1 MDSSLS
7 NPVPPAAA
15 ERVYLI
21 DTHGLV
27 FQMFHGMPPMNSPDG
42 RATNAVFGVTRAIM
56 DLYDRG
62 ATYLLATFDTED
74 ATFRNELFPEYK
86 EHRDP
91 PPEDL
96 LAQLPMIDEVLNAMG
111 VPVLKL
117 PGFEAD
123 DIIATLARQAD
134 ERGCEVFLC
143 SSDKDCR
150 QLLSDRVKI
159 QNLRKGEFLDAAGLL
174 ADWGIRPD
182 QVIDYQTLVGDS
194 VDNIPGVP
202 GCGAKTASKWLKE
215 YGTLEKILE
224 NIDYLGG
231 PKLRESVRK
240 AAADGTI
247 ELCRKLVTLRTDA
260 PIWFDWEGW
269 RRRDW
274 HGQQLLELFQDY
286 GFRGFA
292 NRVRATLTKAGAARN
307 AEIVGAVAPVAVAA
321 EEPSKM
327 RKPRPG
333 QPSLFDL
340 IDGNGEPGAGEIGV
354 SPVVEPIDDGW
365 VGNYRLVDTP
375 DAFAGFLAE
384 LRQQKRFAIDLETTG
399 LDPIRAELVGIAV
412 AWKAE
417 EAYYLPVRGPIG
429 SALLD
434 AANTLLSLK
443 PLLEDPAVG
452 KVNQNIKYDLLVF
465 RRVGIR
471 LAGIAGDSMIADYL
485 LHAGERLHNLDDIT
499 LRYFKHS
506 TIKIES
512 LIGKNGKKQITL
524 DAVPTAKVCAYAGED
539 ADAALRL
546 ADYLEPQLG
555 TVGVPPVRDTPGL
568 AKTVGAET
576 IAGEP
581 AGRRPYPA
589 TGETPIL
596 PNLRALYDHLELP
609 LIDVLAEMEFNGI
622 RLDVPK
628 LKLLSEEMAGQLAG
642 IEADIYRLAGRA
654 FNIGS
659 LPQLRTVLFDE
670 LNLPIQKRTDTT
682 GDAST
687 DQESLE
693 RLAALGHELPRKLIE
708 HRQIAK
714 LKSTYVDALPAIANP
729 ATGRVHTSFNQTVT
743 FTGRLS
749 SSDPNL
755 QNIPTRR
762 EQGRQIRQAF
772 IARDGWQI
780 LTADYSQI
788 ELRFLAHF
796 CGDAN
801 MIAAFQQDRDIHTIV
816 AAQVFKV
823 PEAEV
828 TKDQR
833 RVAKTVNFGVIYGI
847 SAVGLAIGLSIT
859 KKEAAKFIDD
869 YFARYPA
876 VQQYQDELLA
886 QGRVNEYV
894 STILG
899 RRRTFGPGSIR
910 PRSTYRQRNQ
920 AEREAINMEIQ
931 GSAADLIKLAML
943 RVHARMQAEGLQA
956 KLLLSVHDEL
966 VFELPPA
973 EAPTLAKLVREEM
986 TGAMALKV
994 PLKVDVSCG
1003 PNWLDGEEI

>member
-1 MDSSLS
+1 MDPSPSKS
-7 NPVPPAAA
+7 AA

-62 ATYLLATFDTED
+62 ATYLLATFDTPD
-74 ATFRNELFPEYK
+74 PTFRNDLYDDYK
-86 EHRDP
+86 AHRDP

-96 LAQLPMIDEVLNAMG
+96 SAQLPMIDLVLSAMG

-159 QNLRKGEFLDAAGLL
+159 QNLRKGEVLDAAGLL
-174 ADWGIRPD
+174 ADWGIRPN

-240 AAADGTI
+240 ASTDGTI

-260 PIWFDWEGW
+260 PIPFDWEGW

-274 HGQQLLELFQDY
+274 HGQELLELFQEF

-292 NRVRATLTKAGAARN
+292 NRVRSTLTKAGAAKN
-307 AEIVGAVAPVAVAA
+307 AAVVGTVAPVAVAA
-321 EEPSKM
+321 DEPSKM

-340 IDGNGEPGAGEIGV
+340 IDGAEPIRE
-354 SPVVEPIDDGW
+354 PVVDDGW
-365 VGNYRLVDTP
+365 IGNYWLIDTP
-375 DAFAGFLAE
+375 DAFAVFLAE
-384 LRQQKRFAIDLETTG
+384 LRRQKRFAIDLETTS
-399 LDPIRAELVGIAV
+399 LDPMRAEIVGIAV

-417 EAYYLPVRGPIG
+417 EAYYLPVRGPKG

-434 AANTLLSLK
+434 AADTLLSLK
-443 PLLEDPAVG
+443 SPLENPAVG

-471 LAGIAGDSMIADYL
+471 LAGIVGDSMIADYL
-485 LHAGERLHNLDDIT
+485 LHSGERLHNLDDMA
-499 LRYFKHS
+499 LRYFKHRN
-506 TIKIES
+506 IPIES
-512 LIGKNGKKQITL
+512 LIGKNGKKQITM
-524 DAVPTAKVCAYAGED
+524 DAVPTDKVCAYAGED

-546 ADYLEPQLG
+546 ADFLEPQLE
-555 TVGVPPVRDTPGL
+555 PMGL
-568 AKTVGAET
+568 RK
-576 IAGEP
+576 
-581 AGRRPYPA
+581 
-589 TGETPIL
+589 
-596 PNLRALYDHLELP
+596 LYDELELP
-609 LIDVLAEMEFNGI
+609 LIDILAEMEFNGI
-622 RLDVPK
+622 RIDAPK

-659 LPQLRTVLFDE
+659 LPQLRTILFDE
-670 LNLPIQKRTDTT
+670 LNLPIQKRTGTT

-693 RLAALGHELPRKLIE
+693 RLAMLGHELPRKLIE
-708 HRQIAK
+708 HRQVAK

-729 ATGRVHTSFNQTVT
+729 DTGRVHTSFNQTVT

-772 IARDGWQI
+772 IARDGWRI

-796 CGDAN
+796 CDDAN
-801 MIAAFQQDRDIHTIV
+801 MIAAFREDRDIHTIV

-859 KKEAAKFIDD
+859 KKEAATFIDD
-869 YFARYPA
+869 YFARYPT
-876 VQQYQDELLA
+876 VQKYQDELLA
-886 QGRVNEYV
+886 QARANEYV

-943 RVHARMQAEGLQA
+943 RVHARMNAEKLEA
-956 KLLLSVHDEL
+956 KMLLSVHDEL
-966 VFELPPA
+966 VFEVPPA
-973 EAPTLAKLVREEM
+973 EVAALAKLVREEM

-1003 PNWLDGEEI
+1003 PNWLDGEDV

>member
-1 MDSSLS
+1 VDSTTA
-7 NPVPPAAA
+7 NPDAPVIAP
-15 ERVYLI
+15 ERVYLL

-42 RATNAVFGVTRAIM
+42 RPTNAVFGVTRAIM

-62 ATYLLATFDTED
+62 ATYLLATFDTEEP
-74 ATFRNELFPEYK
+74 TFRVDLFPEYK
-86 EHRDP
+86 GHRDP

-96 LAQLPMIDEVLNAMG
+96 VAQLPMIDQVLNAMG

-117 PGFEAD
+117 PGYEAD
-123 DIIATLARQAD
+123 DIIATLSRQAD

-150 QLLSDRVKI
+150 QLLTDRVKI
-159 QNLRKGEFLDAAGLL
+159 QNLRKGEVLDAVGLF

-194 VDNIPGVP
+194 VDNISGVP
-202 GCGAKTASKWLKE
+202 GCGAKTASKWLAE
-215 YGTLEKILE
+215 YGTLEKILA
-224 NIDYLGG
+224 NVDYLGG
-231 PKLRESVRK
+231 PKLRESVKK
-240 AAADGTI
+240 AMADGTI
-247 ELCRKLVTLRTDA
+247 ELCKKLVTLRTDA
-260 PIWFDWEGW
+260 PIPFDWDGW

-274 HGQQLLELFQDY
+274 HGQQLLELFQDF

-292 NRVRATLTKAGAARN
+292 NRVRSTLAKVGATKN
-307 AEIVGAVAPVAVAA
+307 AELIGVTAVAVD
-321 EEPSKM
+321 EPSKM
-327 RKPRPG
+327 RKPRPS

-340 IDGNGEPGAGEIGV
+340 IDGNGEPGSFA
-354 SPVVEPIDDGW
+354 VEPPFDDGW
-365 VGNYRLVDTP
+365 IGDYQLVETP
-375 DAFAGFLAE
+375 EEFENFVLE
-384 LRQQKRFAIDLETTG
+384 LRLQNRFAIDLETTG
-399 LDPIRAELVGIAV
+399 LDPLRAEIVGIAV
-412 AWKAE
+412 AWKVEHAF
-417 EAYYLPVRGPIG
+417 YLPMRGPKG
-429 SALLD
+429 SNLLN
-434 AANTLLSLK
+434 AAETLAAFK
-443 PLLEDPAVG
+443 PLLEDPAIG
-452 KVNQNIKYDLLVF
+452 KVNQNIKYDMLVL
-465 RRVGIR
+465 RQQGIH
-471 LAGIAGDSMIADYL
+471 LAGIVGDSMIADYL
-485 LHAGERLHNLDDIT
+485 LHAGERLHNLDDMT
-499 LRYFKHS
+499 LRYFKH
-506 TIKIES
+506 TNIPIES
-512 LIGKNGKKQITL
+512 LIGKNGKKQIKM
-524 DAVPTAKVCAYAGED
+524 DAVPTAKVCTYAGED

-546 ADYLEPQLG
+546 ADLLEPQLE
-555 TVGVPPVRDTPGL
+555 PLGL
-568 AKTVGAET
+568 RK
-576 IAGEP
+576 
-581 AGRRPYPA
+581 
-589 TGETPIL
+589 
-596 PNLRALYDHLELP
+596 LYDELELP
-609 LIDVLAEMEFNGI
+609 LINVLAEMEFNGV

-642 IEADIYRLAGRA
+642 IEAEIYQLAGRE

-670 LNLPIQKRTDTT
+670 LNLPIQKRTGTT

-708 HRQIAK
+708 QRQVSK

-729 ATGRVHTSFNQTVT
+729 FTGRVHTSFNQSVT

-772 IARDGWQI
+772 IAQTGWQI
-780 LTADYSQI
+780 LRADYSQI
-788 ELRFLAHF
+788 ELRLLAHF
-796 CGDAN
+796 CDDAN
-801 MIAAFQQDRDIHTIV
+801 MLQAFHDDRDIHASV

-847 SAVGLAIGLSIT
+847 SAVGLAIGLSIS
-859 KKEAAKFIDD
+859 KKEAATFIDD
-869 YFARYPA
+869 YFARYPS
-876 VQQYQDELLA
+876 VQQYQDALLA
-886 QGRVNEYV
+886 KGRADGFV

-931 GSAADLIKLAML
+931 GSAADLMKLAML
-943 RVHARMQAEGLQA
+943 KVHARMKREKLEA

-966 VFELPPA
+966 VFEVPPV
-973 EAPTLAKLVREEM
+973 EVTVLAKLVREEM
-986 TGAMALKV
+986 TGAMTLKV
-994 PLKVDVSCG
+994 PLKVDVASG
-1003 PNWLDGEEI
+1003 PNWLDGEEV

>member
-1 MDSSLS
+1 MDPSPTI
-7 NPVPPAAA
+7 PVSPAPAA
-15 ERVYLI
+15 ERVYLL

-42 RATNAVFGVTRAIM
+42 RPTNAIFGVTRAIM

-74 ATFRNELFPEYK
+74 PTFRNELFAEYK
-86 EHRDP
+86 GHRDP

-96 LAQLPMIDEVLNAMG
+96 IAQLPMIDKVLTAMG

-123 DIIATLARQAD
+123 DIIATLSRQAD

-159 QNLRKGEFLDAAGLL
+159 QNLRKGEILDAAGLM
-174 ADWGIRPD
+174 ADWGIRPN
-182 QVIDYQTLVGDS
+182 QVIDFQTLVGDS

-215 YGTLEKILE
+215 YGSLGKILE
-224 NIDYLGG
+224 NVDYLGG

-240 AAADGTI
+240 AMADGTI

-260 PIWFDWEGW
+260 PIPFDWEGW

-274 HGQQLLELFQDY
+274 HGQELLELFQEY

-307 AEIVGAVAPVAVAA
+307 AELVGVAAPSTAVAVG

-340 IDGNGEPGAGEIGV
+340 IDGVP
-354 SPVVEPIDDGW
+354 PVVEEIEDGW
-365 VGNYRLVDTP
+365 VGDYRLVDTP
-375 DAFAGFLAE
+375 ETFRNFLGR
-384 LRQQKRFAIDLETTG
+384 LRTQSRFAIDLETTS
-399 LDPIRAELVGIAV
+399 LDPMRAEIVGIAV

-417 EAYYLPVRGPIG
+417 EAFYLPLRGPKG
-429 SALLD
+429 SNVLD
-434 AANTLLSLK
+434 PADTLLSLK
-443 PLLEDPAVG
+443 LLLEDPAVG

-471 LAGIAGDSMIADYL
+471 LAGVVGDSMIADYL

-499 LRYFKHS
+499 LRYFKHI

-512 LIGKNGKKQITL
+512 LIGKNGKKQIAM

-546 ADYLEPQLG
+546 ADLLEPQLG
-555 TVGVPPVRDTPGL
+555 SAGVPPAWVKPASRRFELKPVGNDESRQSPDRRDVGPTQTGGTP
-568 AKTVGAET
+568 V
-576 IAGEP
+576 
-581 AGRRPYPA
+581 
-589 TGETPIL
+589 L
-596 PNLRALYDHLELP
+596 PDLRSLYDHLELP
-609 LIDVLAEMEFNGI
+609 LIDVLAEMEFNGV
-622 RLDVPK
+622 RLDIPK
-628 LKLLSEEMAGQLAG
+628 LELLGAAMAGQLAE
-642 IEADIYRLAGRA
+642 IETDIYKLAGRE
-654 FNIGS
+654 FHIGS
-659 LPQLRTVLFDE
+659 LPQLRTILFDE
-670 LNLPIQKRTDTT
+670 LNLPIQKRTGTT

-693 RLAALGHELPRKLIE
+693 RLSALGHELPRKLIE

-714 LKSTYVDALPAIANP
+714 LKGTYVDALPAIVNP
-729 ATGRVHTSFNQTVT
+729 VTGRVHTSFNQTVT
-743 FTGRLS
+743 TTGRLS

-755 QNIPTRR
+755 QNIPQRG

-780 LTADYSQI
+780 LAADYSQI

-801 MIAAFQQDRDIHTIV
+801 MIAAFRDDRDIHTIV

-828 TKDQR
+828 TKDHR
-833 RVAKTVNFGVIYGI
+833 RVAKTVNFGVIYGM
-847 SAVGLAIGLSIT
+847 SAVGLAIGLSIP
-859 KKEAAKFIDD
+859 KKEAATFIDE

-876 VQQYQDELLA
+876 VLQYQDELLA
-886 QGRVNEYV
+886 KGRENGYV
-894 STILG
+894 ATILG
-899 RRRTFGPGSIR
+899 RRRAFGPGSIR
-910 PRSTYRQRNQ
+910 PRSSYRQRNQ

-931 GSAADLIKLAML
+931 GSAADLMKVAML
-943 RVHARMQAEGLQA
+943 RVYGRMKTEGLEA

-966 VFELPPA
+966 VFEAPPGEVPA
-973 EAPTLAKLVREEM
+973 LSKLVREEM
-986 TGAMALKV
+986 IGAMALRV
-994 PLKVDVSCG
+994 PLKVDVASG
-1003 PNWLDGEEI
+1003 PNWLDGEGV

>member
-1 MDSSLS
+1 VDPSLS
-7 NPVPPAAA
+7 QSAA

-74 ATFRNELFPEYK
+74 PTFRNDLYVEYK
-86 EHRDP
+86 AHRDP
-91 PPEDL
+91 PPDDL
-96 LAQLPMIDEVLNAMG
+96 IAQLPMIDLILNAMG

-159 QNLRKGEFLDAAGLL
+159 QNLRKGEVLDAAGLL
-174 ADWGIRPD
+174 ADWGIRPN

-215 YGTLEKILE
+215 YGTLEKIIE

-240 AAADGTI
+240 AATDGTI

-260 PIWFDWEGW
+260 PIPFDWVGW

-274 HGQQLLELFQDY
+274 HGPQLLELFQDF

-292 NRVRATLTKAGAARN
+292 NRVRATLTKAGATKN
-307 AEIVGAVAPVAVAA
+307 AELVETTAPVAVVAD
-321 EEPSKM
+321 EPSKM

-340 IDGNGEPGAGEIGV
+340 IDNNGVTSE
-354 SPVVEPIDDGW
+354 VVAVVDDGW
-365 VGNYRLVDTP
+365 VGCYRLVDTP
-375 DAFAGFLAE
+375 EVFAVFLTE
-384 LRQQKRFAIDLETTG
+384 LRRQKRFAIDLETTS
-399 LDPIRAELVGIAV
+399 LDPMRAEIVGIAV
-412 AWKAE
+412 SWKAE
-417 EAYYLPVRGPIG
+417 EAYYLPLRGPKG
-429 SALLD
+429 SSLLD
-434 AANTLLSLK
+434 AADTLQSLK

-452 KVNQNIKYDLLVF
+452 KVNQNIKYDLLVL

-471 LAGIAGDSMIADYL
+471 LAGVAGDSMIADYL
-485 LHAGERLHNLDDIT
+485 LHSGERQHNLDDMA
-499 LRYFKHS
+499 LRYFKHRN
-506 TIKIES
+506 IPIES
-512 LIGKNGKKQITL
+512 LIGKNGKKQITM
-524 DAVPTAKVCAYAGED
+524 DAVPTDKVCAYAGED

-546 ADYLEPQLG
+546 ADLLEPQLHSL
-555 TVGVPPVRDTPGL
+555 GL
-568 AKTVGAET
+568 RK
-576 IAGEP
+576 
-581 AGRRPYPA
+581 
-589 TGETPIL
+589 
-596 PNLRALYDHLELP
+596 LYDELELP
-609 LIDVLAEMEFNGI
+609 LIDVLAEMEFNGV
-622 RLDVPK
+622 RLDEPK
-628 LKLLSEEMAGQLAG
+628 LQLLSAAMAGQLAD
-642 IEADIYRLAGRA
+642 IEADLYRLAGRE

-659 LPQLRTVLFDE
+659 LPQLRTILFDE
-670 LNLPIQKRTDTT
+670 LNLPIQKRTGTT
-682 GDAST
+682 GEAST

-693 RLAALGHELPRKLIE
+693 RLAMLGHELPRKLIE

-729 ATGRVHTSFNQTVT
+729 ITGRVHTSFNQTVT

-801 MIAAFQQDRDIHTIV
+801 MIGAFQDDRDIHTIV

-859 KKEAAKFIDD
+859 KKEAAAFIDD
-869 YFARYPA
+869 YFSRYPS

-886 QGRVNEYV
+886 QGRANEYV

-943 RVHARMQAEGLQA
+943 KVHSRMKAESLQA

-966 VFELPPA
+966 VFEVPPA
-973 EAPTLAKLVREEM
+973 ETPALAKLVREEM

-1003 PNWLDGEEI
+1003 PNWLDGEEV

>member
-1 MDSSLS
+1 MDLS
-7 NPVPPAAA
+7 PSQSAA

-27 FQMFHGMPPMNSPDG
+27 FQMFHGMPPMNAPDG

-62 ATYLLATFDTED
+62 ANYLLATFDTED
-74 ATFRNELFPEYK
+74 PTFRNDLYVDYK
-86 EHRDP
+86 AHRDP

-96 LAQLPMIDEVLNAMG
+96 SAQLPMIDLVLNAMG

-123 DIIATLARQAD
+123 DIIATLSRQAD

-159 QNLRKGEFLDAAGLL
+159 QNLRKGEIFDAAGLM
-174 ADWGIRPD
+174 ADWGIWPN

-240 AAADGTI
+240 ASIDGTI

-260 PIWFDWEGW
+260 PISFDWQGW

-274 HGQQLLELFQDY
+274 HGQELLELFQDF

-292 NRVRATLTKAGAARN
+292 NRVRSTLSKAGAARN
-307 AEIVGAVAPVAVAA
+307 AEIVDTVAPVAVSID
-321 EEPSKM
+321 EPSKM

-340 IDGNGEPGAGEIGV
+340 IDGNGEIAPPPEET
-354 SPVVEPIDDGW
+354 PVDDGW
-365 VGNYRLVDTP
+365 VGDYRLVDTP
-375 DAFAGFLAE
+375 EAFRNFLGR
-384 LRQQKRFAIDLETTG
+384 LRKQSRFAIDLETTS
-399 LDPIRAELVGIAV
+399 LDPMRAAIVGIAV
-412 AWKAE
+412 AWKAG
-417 EAYYLPVRGPIG
+417 EAYYLPLRGPDG
-429 SALLD
+429 SNLLD
-434 AANTLLSLK
+434 AVDTLLSLK
-443 PLLEDPAVG
+443 PLLEDPTVG
-452 KVNQNIKYDLLVF
+452 KVNQNIKYDLLVL
-465 RRVGIR
+465 RRLGIR
-471 LAGIAGDSMIADYL
+471 LVGMAGDSMIADYL
-485 LHAGERLHNLDDIT
+485 LHAGERQHSLDDMA
-499 LRYFKHS
+499 LRYFHHRN
-506 TIKIES
+506 IPIES
-512 LIGKNGKKQITL
+512 LIGKNGKKQIAM
-524 DAVPTAKVCAYAGED
+524 DAVPTDKVCAYAGED

-546 ADYLEPQLG
+546 ADFLEPQLA
-555 TVGVPPVRDTPGL
+555 PSGL
-568 AKTVGAET
+568 RK
-576 IAGEP
+576 
-581 AGRRPYPA
+581 
-589 TGETPIL
+589 
-596 PNLRALYDHLELP
+596 LYDDLELP

-622 RLDVPK
+622 RIDAPK
-628 LKLLSEEMAGQLAG
+628 LKVLSEEMAGQLAG
-642 IEADIYRLAGRA
+642 IEADIYRLAGRS

-659 LPQLRTVLFDE
+659 LPQLRTILFDE
-670 LNLPIQKRTDTT
+670 LNLPIQKRTGTT

-693 RLAALGHELPRKLIE
+693 RLAALGYELPRRLIE
-708 HRQIAK
+708 YRQIAK
-714 LKSTYVDALPAIANP
+714 LKSTYVDALPAIADP
-729 ATGRVHTSFNQTVT
+729 DTGRVHTSFNQTVT

-762 EQGRQIRQAF
+762 EQGQQIRQAF
-772 IARDGWQI
+772 IALDGWRI

-796 CGDAN
+796 CGDAD
-801 MIAAFQQDRDIHTIV
+801 MIAAFQGDRDIHTIV

-833 RVAKTVNFGVIYGI
+833 RVAKTVNFGVLYGM
-847 SAVGLAIGLSIT
+847 SAVGLAIRLSIS
-859 KKEAAKFIDD
+859 KKEAAAFIDD
-869 YFARYPA
+869 YFLRYPT
-876 VQQYQDELLA
+876 VQKYQDELLA
-886 QGRVNEYV
+886 QARANEYV
-894 STILG
+894 PTISG
-899 RRRTFGPGSIR
+899 RRRTFAPGSIR
-910 PRSTYRQRNQ
+910 PRSSYKQRNQ

-943 RVHARMQAEGLQA
+943 RVHSRIKAENLDA

-966 VFELPPA
+966 VFEVPPA
-973 EAPTLAKLVREEM
+973 EAPALANLVRGGNDRRDGTE
-986 TGAMALKV
+986 GAVESRCVVRPELARRGGDLK
-994 PLKVDVSCG
+994 
-1003 PNWLDGEEI
+1003 

>member
-1 MDSSLS
+1 MDPSPSQS
-7 NPVPPAAA
+7 AA

-62 ATYLLATFDTED
+62 ATYLLATFDTAD
-74 ATFRNELFPEYK
+74 PTFRNDLYVEYK
-86 EHRDP
+86 AHRDP
-91 PPEDL
+91 PPDDL
-96 LAQLPMIDEVLNAMG
+96 VAQLPMIDLVLNAMG

-174 ADWGIRPD
+174 ADWGIRPN

-240 AAADGTI
+240 ASTDGTI

-260 PIWFDWEGW
+260 PIPFDWEGW

-274 HGQQLLELFQDY
+274 HGQQLLELFQDF

-292 NRVRATLTKAGAARN
+292 NRVRATLTKAGAAKN
-307 AEIVGAVAPVAVAA
+307 AEIVGTVAPVAVSVSID
-321 EEPSKM
+321 EPSKM

-340 IDGNGEPGAGEIGV
+340 IDGAEPTPE
-354 SPVVEPIDDGW
+354 PVVDDGW

-375 DAFAGFLAE
+375 EAYAGFLTE
-384 LRQQKRFAIDLETTG
+384 LQRQKRFAIDLETTS
-399 LDPIRAELVGIAV
+399 LDPMRAEIVGIAV

-417 EAYYLPVRGPIG
+417 EAYYLPVRGPKG

-434 AANTLLSLK
+434 ATDTLLSLK
-443 PLLEDPAVG
+443 TLLEDPAVG

-471 LAGIAGDSMIADYL
+471 LAGIVGDSMIADYL
-485 LHAGERLHNLDDIT
+485 LHSGERLHNLDDMA
-499 LRYFKHS
+499 LRYFKHRN
-506 TIKIES
+506 IPIES
-512 LIGKNGKKQITL
+512 LIGKNGKKQITM
-524 DAVPTAKVCAYAGED
+524 DAVPTDKVCAYAGED

-546 ADYLEPQLG
+546 ADFLEPQLE
-555 TVGVPPVRDTPGL
+555 PSGL
-568 AKTVGAET
+568 RK
-576 IAGEP
+576 
-581 AGRRPYPA
+581 
-589 TGETPIL
+589 
-596 PNLRALYDHLELP
+596 LYDELELP
-609 LIDVLAEMEFNGI
+609 LIDILAEMEFNGI
-622 RLDVPK
+622 RIDVPK
-628 LKLLSEEMAGQLAG
+628 LKLLSEEMGGQLAG

-659 LPQLRTVLFDE
+659 LPQLRTILFDE
-670 LNLPIQKRTDTT
+670 LNLPIQKRTGTT

-708 HRQIAK
+708 HRQVAK

-729 ATGRVHTSFNQTVT
+729 DTGRVHTSFNQTVT

-796 CGDAN
+796 CDDAN
-801 MIAAFQQDRDIHTIV
+801 MAAAFHADRDIHTSV

-823 PEAEV
+823 PEAVV

-859 KKEAAKFIDD
+859 KKEAATFIDD
-869 YFARYPA
+869 YFARYPT
-876 VQQYQDELLA
+876 VQKYQDDLLA
-886 QGRVNEYV
+886 QARANEYV

-943 RVHARMQAEGLQA
+943 QVHARMNAEKLEA

-966 VFELPPA
+966 VFEVPPA
-973 EAPTLAKLVREEM
+973 EAPALAKLVREEM

-1003 PNWLDGEEI
+1003 PNWLDGEEV

>member
-1 MDSSLS
+1 MDPSPSQS
-7 NPVPPAAA
+7 AA

-62 ATYLLATFDTED
+62 ATYLLATFDTKD
-74 ATFRNELFPEYK
+74 PTFRNDLYVEYK
-86 EHRDP
+86 AHRDP
-91 PPEDL
+91 PPDDL
-96 LAQLPMIDEVLNAMG
+96 VAQLPMIDLVLNAMG

-159 QNLRKGEFLDAAGLL
+159 QNLRKGEILDAAGLL
-174 ADWGIRPD
+174 ADWGIRPN

-215 YGTLEKILE
+215 YGTLEKIIE

-240 AAADGTI
+240 AATDGTI

-260 PIWFDWEGW
+260 PIPFDWEGW

-274 HGQQLLELFQDY
+274 HGQELLELFQNF

-307 AEIVGAVAPVAVAA
+307 AELVAAPAPTAVAPD
-321 EEPSKM
+321 EPSKM

-340 IDGNGEPGAGEIGV
+340 IDNNGVTSE
-354 SPVVEPIDDGW
+354 VVAVIDDGW

-375 DAFAGFLAE
+375 EAYAGFLAE
-384 LRQQKRFAIDLETTG
+384 LRRQNRFAIDLETTS
-399 LDPIRAELVGIAV
+399 LDPMRAEIVGIAV

-417 EAYYLPVRGPIG
+417 EAYYLPLRGPKG

-434 AANTLLSLK
+434 ATNTLLSLK
-443 PLLEDPAVG
+443 PLLEDPSVG

-471 LAGIAGDSMIADYL
+471 LVGIAGDSMIADYL
-485 LHAGERLHNLDDIT
+485 LHAGERLHNLDD
-499 LRYFKHS
+499 LAMRYFKHRNVP
-506 TIKIES
+506 IES
-512 LIGKNGKKQITL
+512 LIGKNGKKQITM
-524 DAVPTAKVCAYAGED
+524 DAVPTDKVCAYAGED

-546 ADYLEPQLG
+546 ADFLEPQLE
-555 TVGVPPVRDTPGL
+555 PSGL
-568 AKTVGAET
+568 RK
-576 IAGEP
+576 
-581 AGRRPYPA
+581 
-589 TGETPIL
+589 
-596 PNLRALYDHLELP
+596 LYDELELP

-622 RLDVPK
+622 RIDVPK

-659 LPQLRTVLFDE
+659 LPQLRTILFAE
-670 LNLPIQKRTDTT
+670 LTLPIQKRTGTT

-693 RLAALGHELPRKLIE
+693 RLAALGHELPRRLIE
-708 HRQIAK
+708 HRQVAK

-729 ATGRVHTSFNQTVT
+729 DTGRVHTSFNQTVT

-755 QNIPTRR
+755 QNIPTRP

-772 IARDGWQI
+772 IARDGWQL

-796 CGDAN
+796 CDDAN
-801 MIAAFQQDRDIHTIV
+801 MVAAFHADRDIHTSV

-859 KKEAAKFIDD
+859 KKEAATFIDD
-869 YFARYPA
+869 YFARYPT
-876 VQQYQDELLA
+876 VQQYQDDLLA
-886 QGRVNEYV
+886 QARANEYV

-943 RVHARMQAEGLQA
+943 RVHSRMTAEKLEA
-956 KLLLSVHDEL
+956 KMLLSVHDEL
-966 VFELPPA
+966 VFEVPPA
-973 EAPTLAKLVREEM
+973 EAPALAELVRGEM

-1003 PNWLDGEEI
+1003 PNWLDGEEV